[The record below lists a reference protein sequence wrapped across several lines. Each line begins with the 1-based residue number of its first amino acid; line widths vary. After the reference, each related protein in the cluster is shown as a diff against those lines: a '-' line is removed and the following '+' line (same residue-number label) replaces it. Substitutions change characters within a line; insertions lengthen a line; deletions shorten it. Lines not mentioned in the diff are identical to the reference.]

1 MKQNLKKW
9 LALFLAITMVGTSG
23 IFVNNTSLRASEE
36 DPYTSESELAAA
48 EAEIP
53 VQETAVEETA
63 QAEEPAAVE
72 VAAPVEEAAPAEEP
86 VAAEETVAAEE
97 ATPAEEPATDETAA
111 VSTAET
117 ASASSTAEATAS
129 SEETELTDKEKAEAS
144 YTYDNQVYTAET
156 ADKSVG
162 VTATLTDAKAVPD
175 QATLRV
181 TPVNSGSAFD
191 AYLAALN
198 AQAEEGKSY
207 TSDNTIMYDVA
218 FLLPKYDDNGKAV
231 AGELVEYEPA
241 AGSVKVKF
249 DFRNDQ
255 LKNEIGAENPEDVE
269 VAHLPLTDA
278 AKEKADTTA
287 DNTNISQNDVN
298 VENIADSKESVSDN
312 AASVELNSLSII
324 SFSNPDAAEAGIK
337 LKVTIN
343 FENSANQT
351 DPNATLPV
359 NQYYLQ
365 IRDKNWQTT
374 CVPLNGMDGDTSVNE
389 LVNGK
394 IEVWLKGFP
403 KSDGTYADFT
413 VGDEYTLTL
422 IALKKEKGI
431 TYRPT
436 GTNIDQND
444 YDVVSVGDMA
454 PGTTVSLE
462 SMPDKKNIT
471 ANDNEV
477 TITFK
482 SGYSDQKSQKEMI
495 GNEPFG
501 YGIWANEFNQTGD
514 HDIESS
520 FAAGKYQLDKD
531 NYVHPDLSNYPGS
544 IMAGEISGSNLHMNI
559 DDGTESQVTIYTPD
573 ANKVIADGATVDTS
587 LTAQQ
592 IKDKIS
598 TQINTV
604 ASTADAMASK
614 TTVKLKKDNQN
625 NVSIDFSGF
634 PENETIY
641 VDADEIA
648 GGQFNDKIRINKYP
662 GQTIVFNINETNV
675 ALRQILVCND
685 GTGSTY
691 TPIDMGTDKD
701 LLDSVASHII
711 WNVPGSG
718 AQVSVDNVAGT
729 FIVPRGTF
737 TIIITSSS
745 GWIVANKVVAK
756 AEWHNVNRHMPVP
769 ASSSITVK
777 KKLEGGTLAAD
788 QFSFQLI
795 DNKGNVL
802 QTKKNDASGNVQFDS
817 INYEKEGTYTYTIKE
832 VKDSTDST
840 ITYDDGVITVT
851 VTVGKVGSADNY
863 DYKITGVTYSKA
875 GGVTTEGSNTFVNKK
890 QQKGSLT
897 VNKTF
902 VKNGKTNTEY
912 NDEIKVVI
920 SKTQLEEG
928 TDADTNNTKT
938 ITIRNGEGS
947 VTFDN
952 LDLGS
957 YYVYEV
963 VDGKVTSKHAG
974 YTVSGNENATTLSTS
989 SLTGTVN
996 LINTYS
1002 VTGTST
1008 TLGVDKQI
1016 LGRTVKDGDSFEFVL
1031 QADEKN
1037 PEGGATITTRTV
1049 TVNAVAVNPNDEN
1062 TAYTLTP
1069 NGEFGIKFTKAGTY
1083 KFTVHETSA
1092 AGAGITNG
1100 DDVVVTY
1107 KVTDDGN
1114 GALLI
1119 SKDSTGESKTVTVTN
1134 TYTAVE
1140 TDASFGITKTLEGR
1154 IADKNDKF
1162 VFTMTAAD
1170 TNPDGAKIT
1179 NDTVTAKG
1187 QDDGTFT
1194 TDDKELSIHFSKP
1207 GDYTF
1212 TVAEQDTKEGG
1223 ITLADPQ
1230 TFTYHV
1236 EDNFKGALVVTGG
1249 PSKEQKAF
1257 VNTYNSKEV
1266 EANFSI
1272 DKQIAGRDVKADDSF
1287 SFELLA
1293 DEKNP
1298 EGAAIVDGNV
1308 VASAVGQENADGQ
1321 TVYTLRP
1328 DHSFSIKFTKEGT
1341 YKFKVHETSAAGNG
1355 IKNPEKDVV
1364 VTYKVRDDRNGNLV
1378 IKKDNLDENKV
1389 VTITNTYTAE
1399 KVKTSFGISKTLF
1412 GRDAEQNE
1420 EYTFKLTGDDKN
1432 PDGAKITN
1440 DTVKATAQDGS
1451 TFTTDKEFAIS
1462 FTKPGDYTFTVTEK
1476 GEKAGITNADPQTFT
1491 YHVVDDMAGALVV
1504 TGGPSEEQKAFVN
1517 NFNARYAAARIRGTK
1532 KLDDTYG
1539 GKTLQ
1544 AGQFRFEL
1552 IDKNNKV
1559 VDSATNDENG
1569 NFVFRTRFFDKAGTY
1584 SYFVKEVN
1592 AGDRI
1597 NGISYSD
1604 TTYPVSITVDEAQNG
1619 QLSIAGDPAS
1629 VEITNK
1635 AFVNVTVSKQWK
1647 DNDNALG
1654 DRPSEITVHVY
1665 RGIAGSAPA
1674 ELDASPIKLNENG
1687 WSSTLTNLPVTDENG
1702 NAYIYT
1708 VKEDA
1713 ADNYR
1718 SEVTYDYSDGQ
1729 ITANLTNTR
1738 IGNIDLVANKKLVNA
1753 ALKDGQFTFALFH
1766 KGEPVLDANGN
1777 AITAKNTASGTITFI
1792 NVPYYSDG
1800 YTVREVKGTDDHI
1813 TYDENEYPIT
1823 VADGAQTGEAPTFT
1837 NTYRPIVLR
1846 VRKTSKQDGDP
1857 LVGST
1862 YALYQKGED
1871 GNDILVESQTSDAN
1885 GYMYFKNITPGVL
1898 YFFKEVSAPA
1908 GHTVDPNPT
1917 PIFQAGYVDGNVII
1931 YDENGNQMPE
1941 TDYTLSSIEDATTE
1955 VQDKVDTLKTEDH
1968 AFSYSDG
1975 QITAVADALDAND
1988 PNLKEAKLVVKP
2000 LSGEEYDE
2008 NYRTLVL
2015 KSGEI
2020 KDAILY
2026 DVSFVKDGKEVEPSE
2041 GNTITVTIQDA
2052 NGLST
2057 AGTDKDE
2064 LTGTVKLI
2072 HISNGEVSVVGGS
2085 VGIAN
2090 NKVNQMTVSSDSFS
2104 VFGSVL
2110 LGSTTNMGGNV
2121 MLTAHGV
2128 ADKVTQ
2134 LNVKK
2139 LDKDSLK
2146 PVAGAHLQIR
2156 YPDGT
2161 VVKDEQGNELDW
2173 VSTEQV
2179 KTFNRALDV
2188 NTEYVLHE
2196 VSAPD
2201 GYKTADDVH
2210 FTIDKF
2216 GYVTL
2221 LSGSDNAEASRDAD
2235 TETIDS
2241 ATLALKDAKMSVV
2254 ETVTKTLFK
2263 HTSKEETVQGK
2274 DTVKY
2279 VSGTIVKSVQTGDTT
2294 QIALMIILLAAAGAA
2309 LAALLAAKKRSSK
2322 K

>member
-1 MKQNLKKW
+1 MR
-9 LALFLAITMVGTSG
+9 
-23 IFVNNTSLRASEE
+23 LR
-36 DPYTSESELAAA
+36 
-48 EAEIP
+48 
-53 VQETAVEETA
+53 Q
-63 QAEEPAAVE
+63 QG
-72 VAAPVEEAAPAEEP
+72 
-86 VAAEETVAAEE
+86 
-97 ATPAEEPATDETAA
+97 
-111 VSTAET
+111 T
-117 ASASSTAEATAS
+117 ASR
-129 SEETELTDKEKAEAS
+129 TENDVVV
-144 YTYDNQVYTAET
+144 TYKVEDDGN
-156 ADKSVG
+156 G
-162 VTATLTDAKAVPD
+162 
-175 QATLRV
+175 
-181 TPVNSGSAFD
+181 
-191 AYLAALN
+191 AL
-198 AQAEEGKSY
+198 KI
-207 TSDNTIMYDVA
+207 TSD
-218 FLLPKYDDNGKAV
+218 
-231 AGELVEYEPA
+231 
-241 AGSVKVKF
+241 S
-249 DFRNDQ
+249 
-255 LKNEIGAENPEDVE
+255 
-269 VAHLPLTDA
+269 
-278 AKEKADTTA
+278 
-287 DNTNISQNDVN
+287 
-298 VENIADSKESVSDN
+298 
-312 AASVELNSLSII
+312 
-324 SFSNPDAAEAGIK
+324 
-337 LKVTIN
+337 
-343 FENSANQT
+343 
-351 DPNATLPV
+351 
-359 NQYYLQ
+359 
-365 IRDKNWQTT
+365 
-374 CVPLNGMDGDTSVNE
+374 
-389 LVNGK
+389 
-394 IEVWLKGFP
+394 
-403 KSDGTYADFT
+403 
-413 VGDEYTLTL
+413 
-422 IALKKEKGI
+422 
-431 TYRPT
+431 T
-436 GTNIDQND
+436 G
-444 YDVVSVGDMA
+444 
-454 PGTTVSLE
+454 
-462 SMPDKKNIT
+462 DKK
-471 ANDNEV
+471 
-477 TITFK
+477 
-482 SGYSDQKSQKEMI
+482 
-495 GNEPFG
+495 
-501 YGIWANEFNQTGD
+501 
-514 HDIESS
+514 
-520 FAAGKYQLDKD
+520 
-531 NYVHPDLSNYPGS
+531 
-544 IMAGEISGSNLHMNI
+544 
-559 DDGTESQVTIYTPD
+559 
-573 ANKVIADGATVDTS
+573 
-587 LTAQQ
+587 
-592 IKDKIS
+592 
-598 TQINTV
+598 
-604 ASTADAMASK
+604 
-614 TTVKLKKDNQN
+614 
-625 NVSIDFSGF
+625 
-634 PENETIY
+634 
-641 VDADEIA
+641 
-648 GGQFNDKIRINKYP
+648 
-662 GQTIVFNINETNV
+662 
-675 ALRQILVCND
+675 
-685 GTGSTY
+685 
-691 TPIDMGTDKD
+691 
-701 LLDSVASHII
+701 
-711 WNVPGSG
+711 
-718 AQVSVDNVAGT
+718 
-729 FIVPRGTF
+729 
-737 TIIITSSS
+737 
-745 GWIVANKVVAK
+745 
-756 AEWHNVNRHMPVP
+756 
-769 ASSSITVK
+769 
-777 KKLEGGTLAAD
+777 
-788 QFSFQLI
+788 
-795 DNKGNVL
+795 
-802 QTKKNDASGNVQFDS
+802 
-817 INYEKEGTYTYTIKE
+817 
-832 VKDSTDST
+832 
-840 ITYDDGVITVT
+840 TVT
-851 VTVGKVGSADNY
+851 VTNTYNTAAKEVSFGISKTMEGRAAEEGEAYSFLLIQAADNEPGA
-863 DYKITGVTYSKA
+863 DITTAKVTMTADGKGKFVPDGKFGIKFTKA
-875 GGVTTEGSNTFVNKK
+875 GSYTFTVTEQDSDKGGVTKAEAQTFTY
-890 QQKGSLT
+890 T
-897 VNKTF
+897 VK
-902 VKNGKTNTEY
+902 
-912 NDEIKVVI
+912 
-920 SKTQLEEG
+920 
-928 TDADTNNTKT
+928 
-938 ITIRNGEGS
+938 
-947 VTFDN
+947 DN
-952 LDLGS
+952 LDGTFS
-957 YYVYEV
+957 
-963 VDGKVTSKHAG
+963 VTGGPTEEQKAF
-974 YTVSGNENATTLSTS
+974 V
-989 SLTGTVN
+989 
-996 LINTYS
+996 NTYS
-1002 VTGTST
+1002 TSDISASF
-1008 TLGVDKQI
+1008 GVDKKI
-1016 LGRTVKDGDSFEFVL
+1016 AGRDVKADDSFSFEL
-1031 QADEKN
+1031 QADETN
-1037 PEGGATITTRTV
+1037 PKDGAEITKKTV
-1049 TVNAVAVNPNDEN
+1049 TVSAVGQ
-1062 TAYTLTP
+1062 TAEDGKTTYTLTP
-1069 NGEFGIKFTKAGTY
+1069 DGQFGIKFTKAGTY

-1107 KVTDDGN
+1107 KVEDDGN
-1114 GALLI
+1114 GALKI
-1119 SKDSTGESKTVTVTN
+1119 TSDSTGDKKTVTVTN
-1134 TYTAVE
+1134 TYNTAAKEV
-1140 TDASFGITKTLEGR
+1140 SFGISKTMEGR
-1154 IADKNDKF
+1154 AAEEGEAYSFLLTQAADNEPGADITTAK
-1162 VFTMTAAD
+1162 VTMTAD
-1170 TNPDGAKIT
+1170 GKGKFVPDGKFGI
-1179 NDTVTAKG
+1179 K
-1187 QDDGTFT
+1187 FT
-1194 TDDKELSIHFSKP
+1194 KAGS
-1207 GDYTF
+1207 YTF
-1212 TVAEQDTKEGG
+1212 TVTEQDSDKGGVTKAE
-1223 ITLADPQ
+1223 AQ
-1230 TFTYHV
+1230 TFTYTV
-1236 EDNFKGALVVTGG
+1236 KDNLDGTFSVTGG
-1249 PSKEQKAF
+1249 PTEEQKAF
-1257 VNTYNSKEV
+1257 VNTYSTSDISASFGV
-1266 EANFSI
+1266 
-1272 DKQIAGRDVKADDSF
+1272 DKKIAGRDVKADDSF
-1287 SFELLA
+1287 SFELQA
-1293 DEKNP
+1293 DETNP
-1298 EGAAIVDGNV
+1298 KDGAEITKKTVTV
-1308 VASAVGQENADGQ
+1308 SAVGQTAEDGKTTYTLTPDGQFGIKFTKAGTYKFTVHETSAAGAGITNGDDVVVTYKVEDDGNGALKITSDSTGDKKTVTVTNTYNTAAKEVSFGISKTMEGRAAEEGEAYSFLLTQAADNEPGADITTAKVTMTADGKGKFVPDGKFGIKFTKAGSYTFTVTEQDSDKGGVTKAEAQ
-1321 TVYTLRP
+1321 TFTYTVKDNLDGTFSVTGGPTEEQKAFVNTYSTSDISASFGVDKKIAGRDVKADDSFSFELQADETNPKDGAEITKKTVTVSAVGQTAEDGKTTYTLTP
-1328 DHSFSIKFTKEGT
+1328 DGQFGIKFTKEGT

-1476 GEKAGITNADPQTFT
+1476 GEKAGITNAGPQTFT

-1532 KLDDTYG
+1532 KLDDTYD

-1629 VEITNK
+1629 VKITNK